1 MFQSLDYKLRFCVKR
16 GKERR
21 KICRKASLRDGETE
35 AGSDTE
41 I

>member
-1 MFQSLDYKLRFCVKR
+1 MFQSLDYKLRFCVGR
-16 GKERR
+16 GKERQ

-35 AGSDTE
+35 AGKDTK